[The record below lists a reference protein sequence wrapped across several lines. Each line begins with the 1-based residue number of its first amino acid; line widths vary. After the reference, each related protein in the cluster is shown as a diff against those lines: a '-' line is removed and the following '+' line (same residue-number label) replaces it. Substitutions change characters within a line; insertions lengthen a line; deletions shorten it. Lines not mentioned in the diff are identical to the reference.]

1 MQNRQASPQPNSRIG
16 SRSPPSS
23 RRAVL
28 SPPDST
34 ASRRISPDS
43 TARRRSASPQ
53 RSPTSSR
60 SSLSRPDLKDEYY
73 WYQRVVQ
80 LYGPEIQYLDHVKWE
95 AVYHLLYPVYNLRNP
110 FTAEV
115 LENPDA
121 VTILL
126 QAGYDPSRGDNWPI
140 QLAATRGYTE
150 TVRLL
155 LKDSRVDPE
164 GTLVMATENGHTD
177 IVALLLEDGR
187 VSREEIRQ
195 AREVAAD
202 LSDGSI
208 ADLLDR

>member
-1 MQNRQASPQPNSRIG
+1 MQNSAVRSQLAQRVDPRLHSRVIVSTEG
-16 SRSPPSS
+16 NKVGLTPS
-23 RRAVL
+23 L
-28 SPPDST
+28 SK
-34 ASRRISPDS
+34 
-43 TARRRSASPQ
+43 RRSV
-53 RSPTSSR
+53 
-60 SSLSRPDLKDEYY
+60 SLSRPDLKDEYY
-73 WYQRVVQ
+73 WYQKVVQ

-121 VTILL
+121 VTVLL

-150 TVRLL
+150 TVRIL

-164 GTLVMATENGHTD
+164 GTLVMATENGQTD

-187 VSREEIRQ
+187 VSREEIAE

-202 LSDGSI
+202 LPDESI
-208 ADLLDR
+208 ADLLNR